1 MTERSPPRKDAAI
14 KPLRIFGLV
23 VAGFTAIAVLAAVA
37 LLLSVDPNRHRGA
50 IEARVQQA
58 TGRPFAIA
66 GTIKLELFPW
76 LALDVGKV
84 TIGNPEG
91 FDAEPLLGAERA
103 RVGARLLPLLR
114 GRLEVSHIA
123 VDGLTVNL
131 VRRADGHANW
141 EGIGGVGSGG
151 RQSVTAPASR
161 PLEGLSIAG
170 IDVSRATLTL
180 RDESTRSLTRVR
192 DFELHSGA
200 LGPASPVDLALGA
213 RIDAGEGT
221 PATRIELRARATVD
235 TARSLA
241 TLAALKLSGERI
253 PAAAGSRPTPFAV
266 TAPQLVLDWQVGTLS
281 PATLELR
288 FGDLALS
295 VEVSGEQLFGARL
308 VKGRVRLPE
317 QPLRKLAP
325 SLGLPLPATRDEHA
339 FTSIAGTASFSLAE
353 HSLKLEDLDCTL
365 DRSHLRGRIA
375 VADTA
380 QPVIDLELHA
390 DAVDLDAY
398 RAPAAAA
405 AAAPA
410 AAARPAARPLPLAA
424 LRAISAHG
432 SVALDRATVAGL
444 TLTELRVPFTA
455 AGGDLRLKPGARA
468 FGGTLT
474 GDVHLD
480 AAHEAATLALTADVR
495 GIDIGAAV
503 KAYAKSD
510 RLSGRANVRAQL
522 SGRGATDAALLDSLD
537 GPMDVEV
544 QNGALEGIDLTYE
557 LERAQALLQQQLP
570 PARSG
575 PTRTPFDVLSGHS
588 QLAHGVLA
596 TDPLRL
602 ETRFLKVAGKGNFRL
617 ADQAVDY
624 QITARVRELPAGGS
638 SALASLQSLDIPV
651 TVTGTVHDYQVR
663 PDLAGLA
670 KGRVRQELEKHK
682 DELRNKLQDK
692 LKGLFGN

>member
-1 MTERSPPRKDAAI
+1 M
-14 KPLRIFGLV
+14 KPLRIIGLA

-37 LLLSVDPNRHRGA
+37 LLLFVDPNRHRGA

-66 GTIKLELFPW
+66 GAIKLELFPW

-114 GRLEVSHIA
+114 GRLDVSRIA
-123 VDGLTVNL
+123 VDGLTINL

-151 RQSVTAPASR
+151 RQSATAPASR
-161 PLEGLSIAG
+161 PLDGLSIAG

-200 LGPASPVDLALGA
+200 LGPTSPVDLALGA

-221 PATRIELRARATVD
+221 PATRIELRTRATVD
-235 TARSLA
+235 TGRSLA

-266 TAPQLVLDWQVGTLS
+266 TAPQLVLDWQAGTLS

-308 VKGRVRLPE
+308 IKGRVRLPE

-339 FTSIAGTASFSLAE
+339 FTSIAGTGSFSVGE

-380 QPVIDLELHA
+380 KPVIDLDLHA

-405 AAAPA
+405 TAVP

-424 LRAISAHG
+424 LRAINAHG

-444 TLTELRVPFTA
+444 TLTELRVPFTV

-468 FGGTLT
+468 FGGTLS

-480 AAHEAATLALTADVR
+480 AAHEAATLALTVDVR

-503 KAYAKSD
+503 KAYARSD

-537 GPMDVEV
+537 GPMDFEV

-575 PTRTPFDVLSGHS
+575 PVRTPFDVLSGHS
-588 QLAHGVLA
+588 QLARGVLA

-602 ETRFLKVAGKGNFRL
+602 ETRFLKVAGKGTFRL